1 MTSTWDPK
9 HEAELDRLLAALQ
22 LYEAAKI
29 AALSPSDR
37 AHYQGFISAT
47 CDVMAIFW
55 IYIHGFDKIQKS
67 EPDGMAVPGHI
78 LHWVHQNAGRSPR
91 RLAGMTATHLCS
103 TLEEFIDQLAT
114 TRLTPSF
121 VRQLPRKYASGL
133 KLKGRLPGDV
143 RKDILRSLKP
153 SVRASGKQWID
164 AVQAVFS
171 TKFDTA
177 TEETLLSMIRFRNE
191 YVHSPQSVMQGYH
204 TTGEEMI
211 SWGKAVLLLGYGLRF
226 GN

>member
-22 LYEAAKI
+22 PHEARKI
-29 AALSPSDR
+29 AALSPGDR
-37 AHYQGFISAT
+37 THYQDFITAT
-47 CDVMAIFW
+47 CDFMAIFW
-55 IYIHGFDKIQKS
+55 IYIHGFDSIQKS
-67 EPDGMAVPGHI
+67 QPGSMVVHGHI

-91 RLAGMTATHLCS
+91 RLAGMMATHLCS
-103 TLEEFIDQLAT
+103 TLEDFIDQLAT

-121 VRQLPRKYASGL
+121 IRQLPRKYASAL
-133 KLKGRLPGDV
+133 KLKGRPQRDAQ
-143 RKDILRSLKP
+143 KDILRSLKP
-153 SVRASGKQWID
+153 SVRAGGKQWID

-191 YVHSPQSVMQGYH
+191 YVHSPQSVMQGHH
-204 TTGEEMI
+204 TTGEEMT
-211 SWGKAVLLLGYGLRF
+211 SWGKAVLLLGYDLRF
-226 GN
+226 GT